1 MDENN
6 EKQENKRLNIILI
19 AILIVSILD
28 FIATLIKG

>member
-28 FIATLIKG
+28 FVTTLIKG